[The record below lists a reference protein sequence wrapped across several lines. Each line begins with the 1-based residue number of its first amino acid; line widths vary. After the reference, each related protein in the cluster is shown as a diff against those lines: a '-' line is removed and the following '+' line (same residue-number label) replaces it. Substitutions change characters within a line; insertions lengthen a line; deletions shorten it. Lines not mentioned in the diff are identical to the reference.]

1 MMMLLLLLLLLLHLE
16 LSFSLSSLFLRDT
29 CMMDGCMYGL
39 FI

>member
-1 MMMLLLLLLLLLHLE
+1 MMMMLPLLLHLE

-29 CMMDGCMYGL
+29 CMMDGWMYGV

>member
-1 MMMLLLLLLLLLHLE
+1 MMMLLLLLLLHLE